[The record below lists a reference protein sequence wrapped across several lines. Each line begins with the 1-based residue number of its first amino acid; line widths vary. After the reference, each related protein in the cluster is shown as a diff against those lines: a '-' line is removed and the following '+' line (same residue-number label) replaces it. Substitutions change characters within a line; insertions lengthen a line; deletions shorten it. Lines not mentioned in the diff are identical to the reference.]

1 MLILHKTVHAYER
14 KEVQKYEN
22 KKTILAS
29 TLALAMIAGA
39 NSAHAEVND
48 ATPQQS
54 TGDRLAEIKQHK
66 QELDAKLQQHKENV
80 DQTLN
85 ELNKVK
91 ENVDTKVN
99 ELHER
104 KQVADEKLTKL
115 NSINKN

>member
-22 KKTILAS
+22 KTNNRAS

-66 QELDAKLQQHKENV
+66 QELDAKLRN
-80 DQTLN
+80 
-85 ELNKVK
+85 
-91 ENVDTKVN
+91 TKKTWIK
-99 ELHER
+99 H
-104 KQVADEKLTKL
+104 
-115 NSINKN
+115 

>member
-22 KKTILAS
+22 KTNNRCVYTSFSNDCWRKL
-29 TLALAMIAGA
+29 
-39 NSAHAEVND
+39 AHAEVND

-104 KQVADEKLTKL
+104 KQVADEKLTRL
-115 NSINKN
+115 NNINKS

>member
-1 MLILHKTVHAYER
+1 MKT
-14 KEVQKYEN
+14 KQ
-22 KKTILAS
+22 TIAAS

-39 NSAHAEVND
+39 NSAHAEVTD

-104 KQVADEKLTKL
+104 KQVADEKLTRL
-115 NSINKN
+115 NNINKN